1 MYETNSK
8 RQKIIIFAVDNK
20 QFAMKKLIS
29 MLLAGVF
36 LAGCASDEERQP
48 VFVTGIEI
56 PSGETF
62 APGDEV
68 TVRAEGFR
76 EGDNIMLDIRWP
88 IPEEPI
94 GEGYARGV
102 YAVLT
107 EQTASGI
114 SFLAP
119 GGYPAATVEVLLL
132 RQGRMQSLGKIV
144 VTDGRPPREALLYG
158 ITDSRTGAES
168 GIDRIDKKTGA
179 VDRIVEFG
187 PDFDLRGAVCSVGQ
201 NRIYGL
207 VPADGGSVGFF
218 FDLTMRYGRD
228 SDPEHYLLVGTLG
241 TEVAYLCCEEDRLLI
256 LTQMNRTRTSPVA
269 PPMWILPEG
278 LTPEML
284 TDYPFVLGQ
293 QGTLLLAANRGDGTF
308 FPVALFPGVNGSRVV
323 VGEPV
328 TCSALIP
335 FCLIR
340 SEEVD
345 GQMRN
350 YPVGGYAVS
359 AAEGGQSELRLF
371 DPVTASFDVPFA
383 TVSEPILSLAVDY
396 DVETQDIYCL
406 LETAGGGQI
415 RVSDRSGKSWRDL
428 PGADLTCSQIV
439 LAR

>member
-1 MYETNSK
+1 M
-8 RQKIIIFAVDNK
+8 

-29 MLLAGVF
+29 VLLAGVF
-36 LAGCASDEERQP
+36 FAGCASDEERQP

-56 PSGETF
+56 PAGETF
-62 APGDEV
+62 DPGDEV
-68 TVRAEGFR
+68 TVRAEGFL
-76 EGDNIMLDIRWP
+76 EGDDIMLDVRWP
-88 IPEEPI
+88 LPDGPI
-94 GEGYARGV
+94 REGYARGI

-107 EQTASGI
+107 ARTASGI

-132 RQGRMQSLGKIV
+132 RQGRLQSLGKIA
-144 VTDGRPPREALLYG
+144 VTDGRPPRETLLYG
-158 ITDSRTGAES
+158 ITDSRTGADC

-187 PDFDLRGAVCSVGQ
+187 SNFDLRGAVCSAGQ

-207 VPADGGSVGFF
+207 APADGGSVGFF
-218 FDLTMRYGRD
+218 YDLTMRYGRD
-228 SDPEHYLLVGTLG
+228 SDPEHYLLAGTLG
-241 TEVAYLCCEEDRLLI
+241 TEVAYLRCEEDRLLI

-284 TDYPFVLGQ
+284 ADHPFVLGQ

-328 TCSALIP
+328 TCTALIP

-340 SEEVD
+340 SEEVG

-350 YPVGGYAVS
+350 YPVGSYAVS

-396 DVETQDIYCL
+396 DGEAHDIYCL
-406 LETAGGGQI
+406 LETAAGARI
-415 RVSDRSGKSWRDL
+415 RVYDRSGKRWRDL
-428 PGADLTCSQIV
+428 SGADLTCSQIV